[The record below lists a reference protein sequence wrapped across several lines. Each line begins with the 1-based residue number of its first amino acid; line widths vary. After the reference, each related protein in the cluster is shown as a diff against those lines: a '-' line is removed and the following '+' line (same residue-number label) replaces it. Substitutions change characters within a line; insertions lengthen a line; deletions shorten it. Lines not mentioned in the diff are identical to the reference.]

1 MEHSYIEEHNIAD
14 CYLLGKLSAEERIR
28 FEEHCENC
36 MQCSDQLE
44 AIDGLRTGLRI
55 VAGEE
60 VWRPRA
66 RLKTGALARGPRLS
80 RASRVALLAGAILL
94 IALPM
99 GLLILEW
106 SRYRRDLA
114 QVTQSVAEWRRKYEE
129 REQAARDL
137 MKEMQARDQQLS
149 AQRDRFAAQS
159 EGKREDRSRPA
170 NGMEKASA
178 RQAVA
183 PVFALRAMRSEGP
196 DLPRPAN
203 QITLP
208 TPPKLIVLL
217 LELGPD
223 TDFQSYRVAISAAN
237 GRSIW
242 RESQLTPSSKD
253 TVALSLNSSL
263 FKSGDYLLTLEG
275 LDTQGRYVL
284 IARHTFGVITR

>member
-1 MEHSYIEEHNIAD
+1 MEHTYVEEHNIAD

-28 FEEHCENC
+28 FEEHFENC
-36 MQCSDQLE
+36 MQCSKQLE

-66 RLKTGALARGPRLS
+66 LVKAGALAWAAQLS
-80 RASRVALLAGAILL
+80 RARQAALLVSAILL

-106 SRYRRDLA
+106 SRSRRDLA
-114 QVTQSVAEWRRKYEE
+114 QTKLIVAEWRRKYEE

-137 MKEMQARDQQLS
+137 MKEMQGRDQQLS
-149 AQRDRFAAQS
+149 AQRDRFATQS
-159 EGKREDRSRPA
+159 AGKREHRSRPA
-170 NGMEKASA
+170 NGMEKAA
-178 RQAVA
+178 AHQAVV
-183 PVFALRAMRSEGP
+183 PVFALRAMRSDDP
-196 DLPRPAN
+196 DLPRPAH

-208 TPPKLIVLL
+208 SSLKQIVLL

-242 RESQLTPSSKD
+242 RESQLTPTSKD
-253 TVALSLNSSL
+253 TLALGLNSRL
-263 FKSGDYLLTLEG
+263 FKSSDYLLTLEG
-275 LDTQGRYVL
+275 LTTQARYVL
-284 IARHTFGVITR
+284 IARHTFRVITR

>member
-1 MEHSYIEEHNIAD
+1 VNDESGRSAGFSVHND
-14 CYLLGKLSAEERIR
+14 RNL
-28 FEEHCENC
+28 
-36 MQCSDQLE
+36 Q
-44 AIDGLRTGLRI
+44 I

-66 RLKTGALARGPRLS
+66 RVRAGALARVVRLGH
-80 RASRVALLAGAILL
+80 ASQAALLVGAILL
-94 IALPM
+94 IALPT
-99 GLLILEW
+99 GLLALEW
-106 SRYRRDLA
+106 SRYRRNLA
-114 QVTQSVAEWRRKYEE
+114 QVTLSVAEWRRKYEE
-129 REQAARDL
+129 REQAAGDL

-149 AQRDRFAAQS
+149 AQRGRFAAQS

-183 PVFALRAMRSEGP
+183 PVFALRAMRSESP
-196 DLPRPAN
+196 DLPRPAH

-208 TPPKLIVLL
+208 SPPKLIVLL

-242 RESQLTPSSKD
+242 RECELTPSSKE
-253 TVALSLNSSL
+253 TIALSFNSGL

-275 LDTQGRYVL
+275 LTAQGRYVL
-284 IARHTFGVITR
+284 IARHAFGVVTR